1 MKSINQ
7 ILRILVGG
15 LFIFS
20 GLIKLNDPYG
30 TAYKLEEY
38 FEVFSQD
45 FSPFFLHFISISLF
59 ISLFICAVEVILGVA
74 ILLNYRMKFI
84 LWTTLLMIVFFT
96 FLTFYAFYYNKV
108 KECGCFGDFIKLT
121 PKTSFYKDL
130 VLTFMILILFFQRNH
145 LVSKLKG
152 MKADA
157 LIVVVTFISFGI
169 GYYAIEHLP
178 FLDFLPYK
186 TGNNIPSEMKAPET
200 PKYKYIMTK
209 EGKTSEFT
217 TYPTDPAYKLD
228 TFELM
233 NPDKI
238 YAKITDY
245 RIWNDEGDYT
255 DSSFTGAKLFVIV
268 QSVEKAKENKSA
280 IKHFTEINNLIKSLD
295 GSDIKAIALTASS
308 GEQFEEFR
316 HEVALAVPFYYTDG
330 VVLKTMIRSNPG
342 IMLLKDGTVKG
353 KWHYN
358 DVPDA
363 ETIKSLLK

>member
-1 MKSINQ
+1 MRLINK
-7 ILRILVGG
+7 ILRVLVGG

-74 ILLNYRMKFI
+74 ILLNYRMKPT
-84 LWTTLLMIVFFT
+84 LWITLLMIVFFT
-96 FLTFYAFYYNKV
+96 FLTFYAFYFDKV

-121 PKTSFYKDL
+121 PKTSFFKDV
-130 VLTFMILILFFQRNH
+130 VLTILILILFFQRNH
-145 LVSKLKG
+145 LQSAMKG
-152 MKADA
+152 LKADA
-157 LIVVVTFISFGI
+157 LMVLVSFISFGI

-178 FLDFLPYK
+178 FLDFLPYEV
-186 TGNNIPSEMKAPET
+186 GNHIPSEMKAPET

-209 EGKTSEFT
+209 EGKTSEFM

-245 RIWNDEGDYT
+245 RIWNDDGDFT
-255 DSSFTGAKLFVIV
+255 DSSFTGAKLFVVV
-268 QSVEKAKENKSA
+268 QSVEKVKESESA
-280 IKHFTEINNLIKSLD
+280 MKHFKEIDSLVNALD
-295 GSDIKAIALTASS
+295 KTDIKVMVLTASS
-308 GEQFEEFR
+308 GEVFDIFR
-316 HEVALAVPFYYTDG
+316 HEVHLAAPFYFTDG
-330 VVLKTMIRSNPG
+330 VVLKTMIRSSPG
-342 IMLLKDGTVKG
+342 IVLLKDGTVKG

-363 ETIKSLLK
+363 EKVKSLLK